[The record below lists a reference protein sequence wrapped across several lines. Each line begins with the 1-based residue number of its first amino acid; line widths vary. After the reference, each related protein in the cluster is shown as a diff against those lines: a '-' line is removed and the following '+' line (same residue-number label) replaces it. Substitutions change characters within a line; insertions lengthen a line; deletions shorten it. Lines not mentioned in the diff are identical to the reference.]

1 MGGVGRKLSL
11 VVVSDSSGGV
21 GRQKCLVLVRDGSGW
36 YWLSTLSG
44 PS

>member
-1 MGGVGRKLSL
+1 MGGVGCQRRL

-21 GRQKCLVLVRDGSGW
+21 GRQNCLVLVRDGSGW
-36 YWLSTLSG
+36 CWLSTLSG